1 MGSENGEMGVR
12 SSVLLP
18 TGSVTSSST
27 LLAAM
32 ESSGWKQ
39 LVRVPRMKSE
49 EKSAQMVS
57 EGHDFCLQKQENV

>member
-12 SSVLLP
+12 SSLLLP
-18 TGSVTSSST
+18 ADSVIPSST

-32 ESSGWKQ
+32 ESSGCKQ
-39 LVRVPRMKSE
+39 LVRVPRMQSE

-57 EGHDFCLQKQENV
+57 EGHVFCLQKQENV